1 MLIIEL
7 QRNRLIY
14 FLNMHYF
21 YPFAVEAETAVFML
35 QGLLLHGA
43 IEDTEL
49 EWDEMEMYPK
59 LSDLVA

>member
-1 MLIIEL
+1 M
-7 QRNRLIY
+7 Y

>member
-7 QRNRLIY
+7 QRNKLIY

-35 QGLLLHGA
+35 RVYYC
-43 IEDTEL
+43 IEPLKTLKL
-49 EWDEMEMYPK
+49 EWDEMGDVPK
-59 LSDLVA
+59 AE